1 MARQRWF
8 GGKSQEVAGAR
19 VLETAPIVAEPPVL
33 VSALVE
39 VRFGAGTHEVYQL
52 LLGLAADGERPVEEV
67 VERVDGQVAHDAL
80 GDPEHVAAIARL
92 IRSSAALPAGEG
104 EMVFRNT
111 AGAHAYGFEAR
122 EVRPIGVEQ
131 SNTSF
136 VLDERLVLKAYRR
149 VEAGVNPELEL
160 LRFLT
165 DHGFPNVPGLV
176 GWYGYTGPL
185 MEATLG
191 VLQRYVPDARDGWAL
206 VQGMLQDG
214 DPEPF
219 VPMAGRLGEVTGAMH
234 AALASDA
241 SDPAFAP
248 AEPSAEAVAILAARI
263 DDEVV
268 ELFANLPD
276 LPVLA
281 PIAGSGE
288 AVRERVR
295 RLPAAL
301 SGGRIIRQHG
311 DYHLGQVLW
320 AGGDWVVID
329 FEGEPAR
336 PITER
341 RRKRSPAARRR
352 RHAALVR
359 LRGCGL
365 RAAHRPDRGA
375 GLARARARGLPVRLP
390 GAGRRHGPPAAEPG
404 GDGGAAAHL
413 RAREGGLRA
422 ALRARAPAGMGR
434 DRRGRHP
441 GPDRVSVPP
450 SRTCACC
457 SRGTTTTPTACSARH
472 PSRRT
477 GGGARLAPRRRRGP
491 RAARGRRADRDGVAD
506 PAGSS
511 RPSSTAPA
519 AARVPLEVRFPDGG
533 VLAYD
538 DPYAFPPTLGE
549 LDLHLLGEGRHEEL

>member
-1 MARQRWF
+1 MASGDLSFLSEDSLAEFVARQRWF

-52 LLGLAADGERPVEEV
+52 LLGLASAGERPEGEV
-67 VERVDGQVAHDAL
+67 VQRVDGEVAHDAL
-80 GDPEHVAAIARL
+80 GDPEHVAAIAHL
-92 IRSSAALPAGEG
+92 IRTSAALPAGEG

-122 EVRPIGVEQ
+122 QVRPIGVEQ

-149 VEAGVNPELEL
+149 VEPGVNPELEL

-165 DHGFPNVPGLV
+165 DHGFPNVAGLV

-191 VLQRYVPDARDGWAL
+191 VLQRFVPDARDGWAV
-206 VQGMLQDG
+206 VQAMMDEG

-341 RRKRSPAARRR
+341 RRKRSPLRDAAGM
-352 RHAALVR
+352 
-359 LRGCGL
+359 LRSF
-365 RAAHRPDRGA
+365 AYA
-375 GLARARARGLPVRLP
+375 
-390 GAGRRHGPPAAEPG
+390 
-404 GDGGAAAHL
+404 GAAYELRTGRATAPGWL
-413 RAREGGLRA
+413 ERAREAFLSAYLPPVDAMGL
-422 ALRARAPAGMGR
+422 L
-434 DRRGRHP
+434 
-441 GPDRVSVPP
+441 PP
-450 SRTCACC
+450 S
-457 SRGTTTTPTACSARH
+457 
-472 PSRRT
+472 
-477 GGGARLAPRRRRGP
+477 LA
-491 RAARGRRADRDGVAD
+491 A
-506 PAGSS
+506 
-511 RPSSTAPA
+511 T
-519 AARVPLEVRFPDGG
+519 
-533 VLAYD
+533 
-538 DPYAFPPTLGE
+538 
-549 LDLHLLGEGRHEEL
+549 EELLRIFELEKAVYELRYELGHRPEWVAIAVAGIQDLIA